1 MRTQSKEASKRGLW
15 GDTGKNG
22 RSGVKT
28 LWTCLATWSA
38 ELLLLIFLSC
48 CEGKWPHKK
57 SCDPPSHHSPWGGQS
72 GDAVA
77 GLQAC
82 QGKDGYKWFRAWT
95 HLSRPHCDCS
105 RCIPREFASAES
117 YPNLFSSSD
126 SPLAVHFSDKKN
138 LQCIY
143 NSTCLEVMY
152 ELKSTKSQC
161 SPESGHLYWARH
173 SVTY

>member
-1 MRTQSKEASKRGLW
+1 MRTQSKKVSKRGRW

-22 RSGVKT
+22 RSGVRT
-28 LWTCLATWSA
+28 LWICLATRSA

-48 CEGKWPHKK
+48 CEGQWPHKK

-95 HLSRPHCDCS
+95 HLSRPHCPVD
-105 RCIPREFASAES
+105 
-117 YPNLFSSSD
+117 
-126 SPLAVHFSDKKN
+126 LAGAFPGSLQVLSLIQIYFHLIQRLQTVHLWCTSVTKRI
-138 LQCIY
+138 LQCVY
-143 NSTCLEVMY
+143 NSISLQIIY

-161 SPESGHLYWARH
+161 RPGSGQLY
-173 SVTY
+173 